1 MCVEH
6 PESIKAYCLPSA
18 GDRAFIHRLYP
29 ELTLSSV
36 LRISSYMASFPS
48 LMYRPH
54 LDEDAPKAIVIIE
67 PADDSPIDRSVMG
80 AGSCQ

>member
-1 MCVEH
+1 MMCVEH
-6 PESIKAYCLPSA
+6 PESINAYCFPSA

-36 LRISSYMASFPS
+36 LRLSRASSPS

-54 LDEDAPKAIVIIE
+54 LDEDAPKAIVVIE